1 MIFRK
6 CERLFFVMFFTGGG
20 GGERVSV
27 FSCFQKKIGSVK
39 DCFCHV
45 GNQGVKDFILCF
57 VSSFETH
64 VFTLRLF

>member
-6 CERLFFVMFFTGGG
+6 CERLFFVMFFHRG

-27 FSCFQKKIGSVK
+27 FSCFQKKFGSVK

-57 VSSFETH
+57 VVNFETH
-64 VFTLRLF
+64 VFTRRLF

>member
-1 MIFRK
+1 MKDCFLSCFSR
-6 CERLFFVMFFTGGG
+6 GGG
-20 GGERVSV
+20 GVNGFLFSHV
-27 FSCFQKKIGSVK
+27 FKKKIGSVK